1 MRRLKVVL
9 LLRVSTR
16 VRLTRP
22 IRSGKNTMA
31 RLLQNQI
38 NIQWNKQ
45 DLLLLLCSALKVLR
59 VLVLVH
65 QQGVLFLQLLC
76 MTSHPG
82 IRGGPAERAAAEER
96 ERQPHQAEQEAEHL
110 RQKMQE
116 EHLRQKMQ
124 EEAEQRRQE
133 ALSAAEE
140 LKKKVRSCLHHRE
153 PTCNNL
159 TTRVAGQSE
168 TAHSAASRRSRRT
181 RTSCA
186 RG

>member
-1 MRRLKVVL
+1 MNIIKAYIASKKMRRLKVVL

-59 VLVLVH
+59 VLVLVP

-76 MTSHPG
+76 MT
-82 IRGGPAERAAAEER
+82 
-96 ERQPHQAEQEAEHL
+96 
-110 RQKMQE
+110 
-116 EHLRQKMQ
+116 
-124 EEAEQRRQE
+124 
-133 ALSAAEE
+133 
-140 LKKKVRSCLHHRE
+140 
-153 PTCNNL
+153 
-159 TTRVAGQSE
+159 
-168 TAHSAASRRSRRT
+168 
-181 RTSCA
+181 
-186 RG
+186 